1 MPKPMVF
8 AHRQTKTVE
17 WVLGMSDVSQTLP
30 AEERRERRRLH
41 LREVVEQPSQDI
53 ETTHPE
59 APLFS
64 VGETLRAARE
74 HRGQDAAT
82 VAMMLKMRREQLEAV
97 ETGDLSKLPGRT
109 YAVGFVRAYARHL
122 GLDAET
128 LVQQFKDETAEQ
140 EAAKPV
146 NLVFPVA
153 QEEYR
158 GPRSSMLAVALLI
171 AMGIYGIT
179 YVTMPS
185 RKAVATAAQTEQTS
199 VVVEAAEPPKP
210 PVAPVTAPD
219 SMQAP
224 VEVAVNFVAGGQP
237 LPEHKLPEAPAL
249 EPVAPPAAFT
259 VAQMGTTE
267 QTPPVEANT
276 RIILKAVEPTY
287 VQVRDAQLPRSKS
300 VLVARVFNVGESYA
314 VPNRTG
320 LTMQTGNAGGLQV
333 EVDGRSLGVLGKSGE
348 VITRIPLDPS
358 YFLERMAASQ

>member
-1 MPKPMVF
+1 MVAVPKTMDFV
-8 AHRQTKTVE
+8 HRQTKTVE

-41 LREVVEQPSQDI
+41 LREAVEQPSSQDT
-53 ETTHPE
+53 ETPQSETPQ
-59 APLFS
+59 FS

-74 HRGQDAAT
+74 HRGQDAAA

-171 AMGIYGIT
+171 AMGIY
-179 YVTMPS
+179 
-185 RKAVATAAQTEQTS
+185 
-199 VVVEAAEPPKP
+199 
-210 PVAPVTAPD
+210 
-219 SMQAP
+219 
-224 VEVAVNFVAGGQP
+224 
-237 LPEHKLPEAPAL
+237 
-249 EPVAPPAAFT
+249 
-259 VAQMGTTE
+259 
-267 QTPPVEANT
+267 
-276 RIILKAVEPTY
+276 
-287 VQVRDAQLPRSKS
+287 
-300 VLVARVFNVGESYA
+300 
-314 VPNRTG
+314 
-320 LTMQTGNAGGLQV
+320 
-333 EVDGRSLGVLGKSGE
+333 
-348 VITRIPLDPS
+348 
-358 YFLERMAASQ
+358 